1 MVLIRLDELSND
13 ELKNEFEKAGLKGS
27 FEEAECLIRLTIHLV
42 KVVGKDPFS
51 FRFKIDEEIMNSKR
65 KDLEVEVFSS
75 CWPAEGLSAETSSM
89 SLPETLPL
97 QVGSF
102 LKSKDARCEV
112 FSTSC
117 LDDTVSTK
125 SMSTLPWSAGSS
137 LMSLSFPS
145 SSHRAV
151 SFASRESQPLIF
163 VKKWI
168 GESDGDSNVKIFG
181 SVRPVM
187 WPHDMCFALRQ
198 QHLDNFCTQHIYC
211 LSC

>member
-1 MVLIRLDELSND
+1 MLKRLDELSNE

-89 SLPETLPL
+89 SLPETLPM

-102 LKSKDARCEV
+102 LKSKDAICEV
-112 FSTSC
+112 LSTSC
-117 LDDTVSTK
+117 LDDPVSTK
-125 SMSTLPWSAGSS
+125 SMSTLSMPWSAGSS
-137 LMSLSFPS
+137 LS
-145 SSHRAV
+145 SSFLSSSYTAV
-151 SFASRESQPLIF
+151 SFF
-163 VKKWI
+163 K
-168 GESDGDSNVKIFG
+168 
-181 SVRPVM
+181 
-187 WPHDMCFALRQ
+187 CF
-198 QHLDNFCTQHIYC
+198 
-211 LSC
+211 